1 MPNVCADLLN
11 GILEFASKSPLLA
24 CLMLLVLGAGT
35 LLVGIFI
42 FRIISRNCL
51 AWLAAF
57 AQSVPLAMPV
67 FYANFLLENWGN
79 YAIWVIVVIYLIFF
93 VLATQV
99 NQFMRELHTGGSSNG
114 RLVIITLGF
123 VGMFF
128 WTVILGRIFLDFPE
142 FPVFPVSSSQPPVS
156 GGRP

>member
-1 MPNVCADLLN
+1 MPKICVDLLN
-11 GILEFASKSPLLA
+11 GILEFAAQSPLLA
-24 CLMLLVLGAGT
+24 CLMLLMLGAGGF
-35 LLVGIFI
+35 LVVTFI
-42 FRIISRNCL
+42 CRVITRNYL

-57 AQSVPLAMPV
+57 AQTVPLAMPV
-67 FYANFLLENWGN
+67 FYANFLLENSGN